1 MVTKTLPVL
10 DLELSEAE
18 QMPITAIFALI
29 LATVLIM
36 LHA

>member
-10 DLELSEAE
+10 DLELSRSGTNAYYCD
-18 QMPITAIFALI
+18 FALI